1 MSNRVKRVILVL
13 LILGFYISVGKS
25 SDTINQEVK
34 AANGYGELTV
44 TFLDVGQGDCIL
56 LQSQGQT
63 MLIDAGKSEYGDYVV
78 DYLREQGITR
88 LNYAV
93 ITHDHADHIG
103 GFHSVLPNISIGK
116 LLRTGTRYNDETIC
130 KTVNSMISSM
140 NIPIGVP
147 VVGSTMQLG
156 SATIE
161 FIAPNG
167 SGYSSYN
174 DTSIVMRVVNGQN
187 SFLLTSDAE
196 AVSEKEMLKSG
207 RNLKADVLKVCHH
220 SALTSSTQEFID
232 AVSPSISVITC
243 DEAGAAGFPRLGTL
257 AKLTASNIYRTD
269 ISGAITFTSDGTTI
283 TTEQEPYFYANS
295 YFDKSNGDIER
306 TLEEESLT
314 LHNVKVTSECEE
326 IELHKIT
333 EDEEYTLLLTEPITM
348 TFSAECGIS
357 SLDSIEYCLVKAEEE
372 QDIDDMDWIEA
383 INGEVTVKKDFVGC
397 VWVKF
402 ENGLGNMV
410 VRKTTGFAL
419 DYTAPTKCTVSTNVS
434 NLRLVSQNAVNT
446 YERYTYND
454 SYPLFEFSC
463 NYGASGAGNIEYM
476 LVNRGDDFD
485 IQGEWTKGEVV
496 ELIDDFI
503 GRIYVRFTDGAGNQ
517 IIKKTQGFTWID
529 GAPTNLWFTS
539 NVEGI
544 KLLTLSKNTK
554 RCTAGKAVSLSF
566 SADFGHGGKK
576 VIQYQIVKR
585 GKTYYPSKNWVSKES
600 LTLPKG
606 FAGRVYI
613 RFIDK
618 AGNVTVR
625 KTNYIRIP
633 KKS

>member
-1 MSNRVKRVILVL
+1 MNNKVKRIIFVL
-13 LILGFYISVGKS
+13 LMLGFCICIGKS
-25 SDTINQEVK
+25 NYIIDQEIQ
-34 AANGYGELTV
+34 AANSCGELTV

-63 MLIDAGKSEYGDYVV
+63 MLIDAGKSEYGNYVV
-78 DYLREQGITR
+78 EYLKEQGITK

-103 GFHSVLPNISIGK
+103 GFQSVLPNISIGK
-116 LLRTGTRYNDETIC
+116 LFRTNTRYNEETIC
-130 KTVNSMISSM
+130 KTVNNLISSM
-140 NIPIGVP
+140 NIPIVVP

-161 FIAPNG
+161 FIGPNG

-174 DTSIVMRVVNGQN
+174 DNSIVMRVVNGQN
-187 SFLLTSDAE
+187 SFLLTADAE
-196 AVSEKEMLKSG
+196 AVSEKEMLAKG
-207 RNLKADVLKVCHH
+207 YNLKADVLKVCHH
-220 SALTSSTQEFID
+220 SALTSSTQAFID

-243 DEAGAAGFPRLGTL
+243 DAAGAAGFPRLGTL
-257 AKLTASNIYRTD
+257 AKLTATNIYRTD

-295 YFDKSNGDIER
+295 YFNKSNGEIKR
-306 TLEEESLT
+306 TVEEESTVLN
-314 LHNVKVTSECEE
+314 HVNVTSEYEE
-326 IELHKIT
+326 ITLHTIS
-333 EDEEYTLLLTEPITM
+333 EDDDYTLLLTKPITM
-348 TFSAECGIS
+348 KFSAECGIS
-357 SLDSIEYCLVKAEEE
+357 NLDPIEYCLVKSEEE
-372 QDIDDMDWIEA
+372 PDIDDMDWEETS
-383 INGEVTVKKDFVGC
+383 NGEITVTKDFVGC

-402 ENGLGNMV
+402 ENGFGNMV
-410 VRKTTGFAL
+410 VRKTTGFTL
-419 DYTAPTKCTVSTNVS
+419 DRTAPTKCTVSTNVS

-446 YERYTYND
+446 YARYTYND

-463 NYGASGAGNIEYM
+463 NYGASGAGKIEYM
-476 LVNRGDDFD
+476 LVNRGDEFD
-485 IQGEWTKGEVV
+485 AQDEWTQGKSV

-517 IIKKTQGFTWID
+517 VIKKTQGFTWIN
-529 GAPTNLWFTS
+529 GSPTNLWLTS
-539 NVEGI
+539 NVEGVR
-544 KLLTLSKNTK
+544 LLTLSKNSS
-554 RCTAGKAVSLSF
+554 RCTASKAVTLSF

-576 VIQYQIVKR
+576 TIQYQIVKR
-585 GKTYYPSKNWVSKES
+585 CGTYYPSKNWVSKETV
-600 LTLPKG
+600 TLPKG

-613 RFIDK
+613 RFIDQ